1 MSLGGLAVLEI
12 VAVVLLGAMVV
23 MLAAGLRELAKSRDI
38 RREAEESAA
47 AAAAAPAP
55 IPADPWEPVVA
66 RRCVVNLKSGRAV
79 DGVLV
84 RRDVGLLFLK
94 NAVLLEQGEEPAPID
109 GEAVVQTVNVDF
121 IQAL

>member
-1 MSLGGLAVLEI
+1 MLEI
-12 VAVVLLGAMVV
+12 VAVVLLVV
-23 MLAAGLRELAKSRDI
+23 MVGLMVLLVRELGKSREL
-38 RREAEESAA
+38 RRQAEASAA

-55 IPADPWEPVVA
+55 IPADPWRVVVA

-84 RRDVGLLFLK
+84 GQDGPLLFLK
-94 NAVLLEQGEEPAPID
+94 NAVLLEQGNEPAAID
-109 GEAVVQTVNVDF
+109 GEAVVQASEVDF